1 MDLFWKRTNSSS
13 LSLAMSLMGNLG
25 KMTYN
30 VLNKYKDDG
39 TPMNIVSQ
47 LYDRIHFIFL
57 QFTESLT
64 HLSYLEPDRQYDYSK
79 LLPVNPERVLTIN
92 YNLTPP

>member
-1 MDLFWKRTNSSS
+1 M
-13 LSLAMSLMGNLG
+13 
-25 KMTYN
+25 N
-30 VLNKYKDDG
+30 VV
-39 TPMNIVSQ
+39 TQ

-64 HLSYLEPDRQYDYSK
+64 HLSYLEPDKQYDYLK

-92 YNLTPP
+92 YNLPPATTFFIMRGSLKPIYQLTE

>member
-1 MDLFWKRTNSSS
+1 
-13 LSLAMSLMGNLG
+13 MSLMGNLA
-25 KMTYN
+25 KMTFA
-30 VLNKYKDDG
+30 VLNKYKDEG
-39 TPMNIVSQ
+39 GNLMNAVST

-79 LLPVNPERVLTIN
+79 LLPVHAERVLTIK
-92 YNLTPP
+92 YNLPPP